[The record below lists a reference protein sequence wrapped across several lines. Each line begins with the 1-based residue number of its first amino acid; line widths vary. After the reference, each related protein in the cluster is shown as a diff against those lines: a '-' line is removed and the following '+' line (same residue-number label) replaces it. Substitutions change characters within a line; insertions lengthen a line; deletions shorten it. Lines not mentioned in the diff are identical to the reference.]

1 MAENS
6 EVVLKV
12 EKARQAN
19 PGFSENQRVISVGLY
34 TGAAGGKLLKMAV
47 SAGWD
52 LIHRAAQVII
62 TISRCPLAI
71 LMPSSEGC

>member
-1 MAENS
+1 M
-6 EVVLKV
+6 VLKV
-12 EKARQAN
+12 EKASQTT
-19 PGFSENQRVISVGLY
+19 PEFSENQWVISVGLY
-34 TGAAGGKLLKMAV
+34 IGAARRKLLKMAV

-71 LMPSSEGC
+71 LKPSSEGC